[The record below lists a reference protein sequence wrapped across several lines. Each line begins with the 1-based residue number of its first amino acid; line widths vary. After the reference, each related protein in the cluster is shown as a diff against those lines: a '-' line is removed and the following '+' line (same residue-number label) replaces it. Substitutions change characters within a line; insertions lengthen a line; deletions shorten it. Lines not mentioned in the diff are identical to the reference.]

1 VDHIELIVFGLL
13 VATAG
18 LAVVGRA
25 VGVPYPIALVLGGA
39 VIGFVPGVPDVRLDP
54 DLVLLIF
61 LPPLLY
67 GSAIF
72 TSLRDLRQNARPIA
86 LLSIPLVVVTMCAVA
101 VVAHTVVG
109 LGWEAAFVLGAVVS
123 PTDAVAPAE
132 ILRRV
137 GAPRR
142 MLAVIEGESLLND
155 GTALVLYRVAVAAAV
170 SGSFSLWEA
179 GLKFVLNVVAGL
191 AVGLVV
197 GWIIK
202 EIRKRIDDPPIE
214 MTISILSGYAAYL
227 PAEELGVSGVI
238 AAVTTGIYVG
248 WHTPELTTPV
258 MRLQTQAVWEIL
270 IFLLNAFLFLLVG
283 LELPDVLHR
292 IEDLSAGQAI
302 GWGLAVSAT
311 VILVRLIWG
320 FTVVYLVRALDR
332 RPSQRARRTGWRFR
346 LVSAWAGIRGAVS
359 LAAAL
364 AIPFTTDAGTRF
376 PDRDLIIFLTFAV
389 ILVTLVG
396 EGLTL
401 RPLIRLLGIHDDGS
415 EEREEVEARV
425 RIAEAGIA
433 RVDELA
439 SEDWVRDDTADRIRA
454 LLNYRRRRFSATV
467 DGDGSEYEE
476 RTGAYIRLMNELY
489 SAQRQELVALRNRGE
504 ISDEV
509 RRRLERE
516 LDLEESR
523 LA

>member
-1 VDHIELIVFGLL
+1 
-13 VATAG
+13 
-18 LAVVGRA
+18 
-25 VGVPYPIALVLGGA
+25 
-39 VIGFVPGVPDVRLDP
+39 
-54 DLVLLIF
+54 
-61 LPPLLY
+61 
-67 GSAIF
+67 
-72 TSLRDLRQNARPIA
+72 
-86 LLSIPLVVVTMCAVA
+86 
-101 VVAHTVVG
+101 
-109 LGWEAAFVLGAVVS
+109 
-123 PTDAVAPAE
+123 
-132 ILRRV
+132 
-137 GAPRR
+137 
-142 MLAVIEGESLLND
+142 
-155 GTALVLYRVAVAAAV
+155 
-170 SGSFSLWEA
+170 
-179 GLKFVLNVVAGL
+179 
-191 AVGLVV
+191 
-197 GWIIK
+197 
-202 EIRKRIDDPPIE
+202 
-214 MTISILSGYAAYL
+214 
-227 PAEELGVSGVI
+227 
-238 AAVTTGIYVG
+238 
-248 WHTPELTTPV
+248 
-258 MRLQTQAVWEIL
+258 
-270 IFLLNAFLFLLVG
+270 
-283 LELPDVLHR
+283 
-292 IEDLSAGQAI
+292 
-302 GWGLAVSAT
+302 

>member
-1 VDHIELIVFGLL
+1 
-13 VATAG
+13 
-18 LAVVGRA
+18 
-25 VGVPYPIALVLGGA
+25 
-39 VIGFVPGVPDVRLDP
+39 
-54 DLVLLIF
+54 
-61 LPPLLY
+61 
-67 GSAIF
+67 
-72 TSLRDLRQNARPIA
+72 
-86 LLSIPLVVVTMCAVA
+86 M
-101 VVAHTVVG
+101 
-109 LGWEAAFVLGAVVS
+109 
-123 PTDAVAPAE
+123 
-132 ILRRV
+132 
-137 GAPRR
+137 
-142 MLAVIEGESLLND
+142 
-155 GTALVLYRVAVAAAV
+155 
-170 SGSFSLWEA
+170 
-179 GLKFVLNVVAGL
+179 
-191 AVGLVV
+191 
-197 GWIIK
+197 
-202 EIRKRIDDPPIE
+202 
-214 MTISILSGYAAYL
+214 
-227 PAEELGVSGVI
+227 
-238 AAVTTGIYVG
+238 G

-332 RPSQRARRTGWRFR
+332 RESVRARRVDWRFR
-346 LVSAWAGIRGAVS
+346 LVAAWAGIRGAVS

-439 SEDWVRDDTADRIRA
+439 SEDWVRDDTADRVRA
-454 LLNYRRRRFSATV
+454 LLSYRRRRFSATI

-476 RTGAYIRLMNELY
+476 RTGNYIRFMSELY
-489 SAQRQELVALRNRGE
+489 SAQREELVGMRNRGE

-523 LA
+523 LS